1 MELTLSKQQSDFL
14 GRFLYLAIV
23 NICSTIMVPLAGLI
37 SVGFLGHLSDI
48 HQLVG
53 VALAS
58 VLFNCIYAV
67 LYFVRMSTTGVT
79 AQAVGRNDHEE
90 VLLTGLRNGLIAL
103 GLGLLILLLQYP
115 LGEIGFALLGGTA
128 ADKAPACEYFSARIW
143 GAPAVLLNYVL
154 IGWFMGQENNGKVL
168 VISFI
173 GNAANVI
180 LNYLLIVQ
188 WHWGSAGAGLSEAV
202 SQFLML
208 FVGLIYL
215 CFHIKWQDVT
225 AVAGKVLQPAAFKS
239 TFALNGNIFI
249 GMVVTISCFN
259 IFQDLSSS
267 LGTTV
272 FAQNALMMQIV
283 LLTAYIL
290 EGIGYATETLGGNFK
305 GKGEN
310 EQLISLAGIAAATS
324 MLVGMSIAIVCVFFP
339 NTVFGLLTNH
349 TEVTDKISLY
359 IQWLLP
365 VLGFSSIAFMLDG
378 YFLGLA
384 EGNTFRN
391 VNLVSTVMGF
401 VPIAVAAFYLHS
413 NHLLWLSLAVLMLL
427 RALIYGTQ
435 LPRTFSSDTEEGSVS
450 PTVVEAESQVL

>member
-1 MELTLSKQQSDFL
+1 MNPAQSQQNDFL
-14 GRFLYLAIV
+14 VRFFQLALV
-23 NICSTIMVPLAGLI
+23 NIVSTIMVPLAGLI
-37 SVGFLGHLSDI
+37 SVGFLGHLEDI
-48 HQLVG
+48 HQFVG

-58 VLFNCIYAV
+58 VLFNCLYAV

-79 AQAVGRNDHEE
+79 AQAVGRGDREE
-90 VLLTGLRNGLIAL
+90 VVLTGLRNGLIAL

-128 ADKAPACEYFSARIW
+128 ADKAPACAYFSARIW

-154 IGWFMGQENNGKVL
+154 IGWFMAQELNGKVL
-168 VISFI
+168 VMSFV
-173 GNAANVI
+173 GNAANVL

-202 SQFLML
+202 GQFLML
-208 FVGLIYL
+208 SVGLIFL
-215 CFHIKWQDVT
+215 CQHIKWQEII

-249 GMVVTISCFN
+249 GMVLTISCFN

-267 LGTTV
+267 LGTNV

-283 LLTAYIL
+283 LLTTYIL

-310 EQLISLAGIAAATS
+310 EQLILLAGVAALSS
-324 MLVGMSIAIVCVFFP
+324 MLVGVSIALVCVLFP

-349 TEVTDKISLY
+349 SEVTDKMSLY

-365 VLGFSSIAFMLDG
+365 VLGFSSIALMLDG

-384 EGNTFRN
+384 EGPTFRN

-401 VPIAVAAFYLHS
+401 VPIAIAAMHFHS
-413 NHLLWLSLAVLMLL
+413 NHLLWLSLSVLMLL
-427 RALIYGTQ
+427 RAIIYGTQ
-435 LPRTFSSDTEEGSVS
+435 LPRTFSSEAEDSTVS
-450 PTVVEAESQVL
+450 PTAV